1 MTFTVTQSETPTRR
15 LADYDSDTYGPLFAV
30 SDEGS
35 ASTVV
40 VDAAYESAKAAA
52 DPSVLSDRLRLGVI
66 LDGERMTSA
75 GEVPIGPPEYAQLS
89 AGAAGRL
96 VLTTNVGVRVN
107 VRLTKQLPEFPANPS
122 SLDAI
127 VAHFQPFLH
136 TPDRQPRPLTVRLR
150 VEDTDFAG
158 LAELVTKIAE
168 ARGSGQVGPVGVHG
182 LSLLVVFDDEIT
194 TNAQLARI
202 EAVIAAAADLQIP
215 EVAIDGAELAYARK
229 RWGGQGLL
237 NVLGVDALN
246 RLLKF
251 ADPRKVRLTPRYQFD
266 VDSVARTIW
275 TGLQAART
283 QGFDA
288 GKYGLVPL
296 TLEEQLAV
304 IELVT
309 RWTTGWT
316 AIPAFYVDTP
326 LVTATEVFDV
336 DHCEQAARRW
346 LKAARGAGATIV
358 LFDAPDRVTPRKL
371 VKSADSPEGVLTID
385 QISSLADYGNL
396 LGVKILWSGGTT
408 APQAFE
414 LALRGVT
421 GIFSTSSTAT
431 PVAVTAEFAD
441 DPQLASQNEPTESG
455 VRRVHAVVQSG
466 FLISKL
472 RQSHPDLADKLHAAA
487 KALLTAHSEVDQ
499 QGALGSLNPVVVQGW
514 RELWDGAA
522 TQERSQAVHR
532 VSVGNPP
539 RPVPAD
545 AVRVFRGRKIPG
557 TPRDAFVERLGQIF
571 MPFTV
576 QMQRLYGLTAYL
588 PAIPPE
594 SNAVPDE
601 IALVFYRTQ
610 GCYGDAKRC
619 VGGRSYSALHEVAFD
634 MAASSSGFPQLF
646 ATDTVIPDQPYHLFD
661 RSVDWQFGDT
671 RLFVGV
677 RKHDTEPDTFLADV
691 AKSAHRVQTDPGPL
705 DAAIFVATQDWIV
718 WWEHAPEHIDVA
730 VTHFDTVADTH
741 WVATPRQVRI
751 PPDLT
756 EPYSGISLDNTGDF
770 INWQFPRLP

>member
-1 MTFTVTQSETPTRR
+1 MTFPVTQSETPTRL
-15 LADYDSDTYGPLFAV
+15 LAEYDSDTYGPLFAV

-35 ASTVV
+35 ASAVV

-52 DPSVLSDRLRLGVI
+52 DPSVVSDRLRLGVI

-89 AGAAGRL
+89 GGAAGRL
-96 VLTTNVGVRVN
+96 LLTTNVGVRVN
-107 VRLTKQLPEFPANPS
+107 VRLTKQLPEFPASPS

-127 VAHFQPFLH
+127 VAAFHLFLH
-136 TPDRQPRPLTVRLR
+136 TPDQQPRPLTVRLR
-150 VEDTDFAG
+150 VEGTDFAG
-158 LAELVTKIAE
+158 LAELVAKVGE
-168 ARGSGQVGPVGVHG
+168 ARGNGQVGPAGMHR

-194 TNAQLARI
+194 TDAQLSRI
-202 EAVIAAAADLQIP
+202 EAVIAAAADVQIP
-215 EVAIDGAELAYARK
+215 EVTIDGAELAYARK

-237 NVLGVDALN
+237 NVLGVDGLN

-251 ADPRKVRLTPRYQFD
+251 ADPRKIRLTPRYQFD
-266 VDSVARTIW
+266 VDSAARTIW

-336 DHCEQAARRW
+336 DQCEQAARRW

-371 VKSADSPEGVLTID
+371 VKSADSAEGVLTIN
-385 QISSLADYGNL
+385 QISALVDYANL

-408 APQAFE
+408 ASQAFE
-414 LALRGVT
+414 LSQLGVT

-431 PVAVTAEFAD
+431 KVAVTAEFAD
-441 DPQLASQNEPTESG
+441 DPQLASQNEPTEFG
-455 VRRVHAVVQSG
+455 VRRMHAVIQSG
-466 FLISKL
+466 FLISRL
-472 RQSHPDLADKLHAAA
+472 RESHPDLADKLQAEA
-487 KALLTAHSEVDQ
+487 KALLTASSAADQ
-499 QGALGSLNPVVVQGW
+499 QDELGSLNPGLIQGW

-522 TQERSQAVHR
+522 TKERSRRVHL
-532 VSVGNPP
+532 VSVGDPP

-545 AVRVFRGRKIPG
+545 AVRVFRGRKIAG
-557 TPRDAFVERLGQIF
+557 TPRKAFVERLGQIF
-571 MPFTV
+571 MPITV

-588 PAIPPE
+588 PAIPKE

-601 IALVFYRTQ
+601 VALVFYRTQ
-610 GCYGDAKRC
+610 GCYADAKRC

-634 MAASSSGFPQLF
+634 MAASGSGFPQLL

-677 RKHDTEPDTFLADV
+677 RKNDIQPDKFLADV
-691 AKSAHRVQTDPGPL
+691 ARSAKHVQTNPGPL
-705 DAAIFVATQDWIV
+705 DSAIFVATQDWIV
-718 WWEHAPEHIDVA
+718 WWEHAPDQIGDS
-730 VTHFDTVADTH
+730 VTHFETVADTH
-741 WVATPRQVRI
+741 WAATARQVRI

-756 EPYSGISLDNTGDF
+756 EPYFGISLDSAGDF
-770 INWQFPRLP
+770 VNCQFPRLP

>member
-1 MTFTVTQSETPTRR
+1 MTSPVTQSETPARL

-75 GEVPIGPPEYAQLS
+75 GEVPVGPPEYAQLS

-96 VLTTNVGVRVN
+96 LLTTNVGVRVN
-107 VRLTKQLPEFPANPS
+107 VRLTKQLPEFPADTS
-122 SLDAI
+122 SLDNILA
-127 VAHFQPFLH
+127 AFEPFLH
-136 TPDRQPRPLTVRLR
+136 TPDQQPRPLTVRLR
-150 VEDTDFAG
+150 VKGNDFTG
-158 LAELVTKIAE
+158 LVELVAKIVE
-168 ARGSGQVGPVGVHG
+168 ARSRGQIGPIGVHH
-182 LSLLVVFDDEIT
+182 LALLVVFDDEIT
-194 TNAQLARI
+194 TDAQLIHI
-202 EAVIAAAADLQIP
+202 EAVIAAAADAQIP
-215 EVAIDGAELAYARK
+215 EVSIDGAELAYARK

-237 NVLGVDALN
+237 NVLGVEALN
-246 RLLKF
+246 RLLKV
-251 ADPRKVRLTPRYQFD
+251 ADARNVRLTPRYQFD
-266 VDSVARTIW
+266 VDSAARTIW
-275 TGLQAART
+275 TGLQGART

-309 RWTTGWT
+309 QWTTGWT

-336 DHCEQAARRW
+336 DQCEQAARRW

-371 VKSADSPEGVLTID
+371 VKSADSPEGVLTVD
-385 QISSLADYGNL
+385 QISSLADYANV

-414 LALRGVT
+414 LAQLGVA

-431 PVAVTAEFAD
+431 KVAVTEEFAD
-441 DPQLASQNEPTESG
+441 DPQLASQNEPTKFG
-455 VRRVHAVVQSG
+455 VRRMHAVIQSG
-466 FLISKL
+466 FLTSKL
-472 RQSHPDLADKLHAAA
+472 RQSHPDLADKLQTAAQ
-487 KALLTAHSEVDQ
+487 ALLTARSAADQ
-499 QGALGSLNPVVVQGW
+499 QDALGSLNPIVVQGW
-514 RELWDGAA
+514 QELWDAAA
-522 TQERSQAVHR
+522 TEQRSQAVHR

-545 AVRVFRGRKIPG
+545 AVRVFRGRKIAA
-557 TPRDAFVERLGQIF
+557 TSRDAFVERLGEIF
-571 MPFTV
+571 MPITV
-576 QMQRLYGLTAYL
+576 QIQRLYGLTAYL

-610 GCYGDAKRC
+610 GCYAEAKRC
-619 VGGRSYSALHEVAFD
+619 VGGRAYSALHEVAFD
-634 MAASSSGFPQLF
+634 MPASGSGFPQLL

-661 RSVDWQFGDT
+661 RSVDWQFGDA

-677 RKHDTEPDTFLADV
+677 RKHDTQPDTFLADV
-691 AKSAHRVQTDPGPL
+691 ARSARQVQTDPGPL
-705 DAAIFVATQDWIV
+705 DAAIFVATHGWIV
-718 WWEHAPEHIDVA
+718 WWEHAPEHIDAA

-741 WVATPRQVRI
+741 WVATPRHVRI

-756 EPYSGISLDNTGDF
+756 EPYSGIPLDNAGDF